1 VLAAWWG
8 PNDTAGKARVAEGG
22 LRLTNVTSRTRRGA
36 RLDDISLDVAAGTL
50 LAVIGAPG
58 SGKSA
63 LIALLAGVVARHSG
77 YVTFDGA
84 SLRRVPTHR
93 RGFGL
98 VQQTDAL
105 FPSLSLAE
113 NVAYPLR
120 LRGVS
125 RRDRARLVD
134 SALDSVLLENPG
146 RRPHQASAAE
156 RQRAA
161 IARATV
167 FGPRLL
173 LLDEPL
179 SDQPAETRPAI
190 IAALRRLHLML
201 GTTTVL
207 ATRVAADSLVLA
219 DQIAVLNKGK
229 LEQIA
234 PPASLYDRPTS
245 AISALAAGETNLLPG
260 HVRAIDEDGVAS
272 IGLDC
277 GPVVEAQA
285 TPGLLPRHACL
296 FALRPERVAV
306 APIRAADMGGDAL
319 DATLLEVLHLGEQ
332 IRLRLLLGS
341 GAELVV
347 KRPAAAGTRGLVV
360 GQTVAIAWQPSHA
373 LVFPVP

>member
-1 VLAAWWG
+1 M
-8 PNDTAGKARVAEGG
+8 
-22 LRLTNVTSRTRRGA
+22 
-36 RLDDISLDVAAGTL
+36 
-50 LAVIGAPG
+50 IGAPG

-63 LIALLAGVVARHSG
+63 LIAVLAGVVARHRG
-77 YVTFDGA
+77 YVTFDGT
-84 SLRRVPTHR
+84 SLRRVATNR

-98 VQQTDAL
+98 VQQEDAL
-105 FPSLSLAE
+105 FPALSLAE

-120 LRGVS
+120 LRGVR

-134 SALDSVLLENPG
+134 SALDSVLLEHPG
-146 RRPHQASAAE
+146 RRPHQASPAE

-190 IAALRRLHLML
+190 VAALRRLHLVL

-207 ATRVAADSLVLA
+207 ATRVAADALVLG
-219 DQIAVLNKGK
+219 DQVAVLHHGK
-229 LEQIA
+229 LEQVA
-234 PPASLYDRPTS
+234 APASLYDRPSS
-245 AISALAAGETNLLPG
+245 AVAALAAGETNLLAG
-260 HVRAIDEDGVAS
+260 RVNGIDADGVAS
-272 IGLDC
+272 ISLEC
-277 GPVVEAQA
+277 GPTVEAQA
-285 TPGLLPRHACL
+285 APGLLPRHACL

-332 IRLRLLLGS
+332 IRLRLLVGS

-373 LVFPVP
+373 LVFP